1 MLRRCIETLLPS
13 LPAWI
18 PAVLGQVFGDIS
30 STGPRIKRIGLRK
43 SIEQIRRH
51 QPWQ

>member
-18 PAVLGQVFGDIS
+18 PAVPGQVFGDI
-30 STGPRIKRIGLRK
+30 PLPVREIKRIGLRK
-43 SIEQIRRH
+43 SIEQIRRYH
-51 QPWQ
+51 PWQ